1 MRGFEDGEP
10 KWRERQ
16 RSMGEGAG
24 VVVTVRVA
32 VEGLNVQVWRLAD
45 FDQRPLDLVQP
56 VPATVKV
63 SVKEKEGRLTRIQ
76 E

>member
-1 MRGFEDGEP
+1 MRGFVDGEP
-10 KWRERQ
+10 NWRDRQ
-16 RSMGEGAG
+16 RSMGEVAG

-32 VEGLNVQVWRLAD
+32 VEGLKVQVWRLAD

-56 VPATVKV
+56 VPPTVKV